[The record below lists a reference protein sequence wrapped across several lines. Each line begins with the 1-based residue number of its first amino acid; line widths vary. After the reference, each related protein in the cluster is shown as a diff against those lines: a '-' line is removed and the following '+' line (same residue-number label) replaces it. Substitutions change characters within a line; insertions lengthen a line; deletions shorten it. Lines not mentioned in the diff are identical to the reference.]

1 MKKRFIYLFVLLI
14 STFAIACSDD
24 DDKNERPVPPDVP
37 PTVNEVAKTYSGEQ
51 LKALIDGKEAAANA
65 SVDVVVAEDKSVSLR
80 LNNMVPDIKTY
91 SVPATFATH
100 TKSAYV
106 STLKGAV
113 TDDVLGYTISAEGT
127 VENDLMDITVNISEL
142 SGDPVNVKGLIGT
155 YKGDMTI
162 DVYEAP
168 SVAEQRIYI
177 SKSTN
182 RDTSAIKLDITNFS
196 FGAIKL
202 GDISLDSV
210 PVVKREGIYGIQAE
224 GYELSLPVIGNVK
237 INARGGIIEEADGTL
252 NLKLNLYIDASG
264 LGVYVA
270 FDGNYEQESTDT
282 QIGLSFKEEAVAL
295 QPDNSNANTVFSFKV
310 WASATDLMLTPVV
323 TLPAGAVLDSIVAK
337 YDDGSQEMMKE
348 VKALDFSKLNKSNAV
363 TFYVTAED
371 VRVHRAYFLTLDGKV
386 DVVTP
391 VYTMQEWVTVS
402 STMSDEITFNL
413 PKGLSSSN
421 DAAITLAMFELPME
435 PFFVTK
441 DNESAKII
449 TRNTF
454 ITAYAQGMVPPVTAG
469 TMFNGSFS
477 ITDIMNPLTST
488 RFGEAYNKKPAKF
501 KFSYKYVPGSTY
513 YVTSKDADE
522 CFVQTENA
530 ELKDECAISAYL
542 YEVNSYGES
551 LDGSNI
557 NTSDKVI
564 LKAVF
569 NGGLQESFVE
579 KEISFESTGK
589 AAYDPAKK
597 YKLAIVCTSSK
608 DGDKYNG
615 APDSALWIKH
625 LEVVSE

>member
-1 MKKRFIYLFVLLI
+1 MKKKFIYLCVLLL
-14 STFAIACSDD
+14 SMFAIAACSDD
-24 DDKNERPVPPDVP
+24 DDKNDIPVPPDVP

-51 LKALIDGKEAAANA
+51 LKALIDGKDAAANA
-65 SVDVVVAEDKSVSLR
+65 SVDVVVADDKSVSLR
-80 LNNMVPDIKTY
+80 LNNIVPDIKTY
-91 SVPATFATH
+91 SVPATFSTH

-106 STLKGAV
+106 SALKGAV
-113 TDDVLGYTISAEGT
+113 TDNVLGYEISAEGT
-127 VENDLMDITVNISEL
+127 IDNEILDITINISEL
-142 SGDPVNVKGLIGT
+142 SGSRVNVSGLVGI

-168 SVAEQRIYI
+168 SVTEQRIYI

-224 GYELSLPVIGNVK
+224 GYELSLPVVGNVK
-237 INARGGIIEEADGTL
+237 INARGGIIEEKDGTL
-252 NLKLNLYIDASG
+252 KMQLNLYIDASG

-282 QIGLSFKEEAVAL
+282 QIGLSFKEEVVAL
-295 QPDNSNANTVFSFKV
+295 QPDNSNSNTVFSFKV

-323 TLPAGAVLDSIVAK
+323 TLPAGAILDSIVAK
-337 YDDGSQEMMKE
+337 YDDGSKEVMNE
-348 VKALDFSKLNKSNAV
+348 VKALDFSKLNKENAV
-363 TFYVTAED
+363 SFYVTAED
-371 VRVHRAYFLTLDGKV
+371 VRVHRAYFLTLEGKLNI
-386 DVVTP
+386 VTP
-391 VYTMQEWVTVS
+391 VYTMQEWETVGS
-402 STMSDEITFNL
+402 SEITFEL

-421 DAAITLAMFELPME
+421 DAAIALAFVGLPME

-454 ITAYAQGMVPPVTAG
+454 VADQGMVPPVTAG

-488 RFGEAYNKKPAKF
+488 HFGEAYNKKPLKF
-501 KFSYKYVPGSTY
+501 KFGYKYVPGEKY
-513 YVTSKDADE
+513 YVTSKNANE
-522 CFVQTENA
+522 CFVQTENPDM
-530 ELKDECAISAYL
+530 KDECSISAYL
-542 YEVNSYGES
+542 YEVNSYSES

-579 KEISFESTGK
+579 KEIDFESAGNG
-589 AAYDPAKK
+589 AYDPAKK

-615 APDSALWIKH
+615 APDSALWIEH
-625 LEVVSE
+625 LEVISE